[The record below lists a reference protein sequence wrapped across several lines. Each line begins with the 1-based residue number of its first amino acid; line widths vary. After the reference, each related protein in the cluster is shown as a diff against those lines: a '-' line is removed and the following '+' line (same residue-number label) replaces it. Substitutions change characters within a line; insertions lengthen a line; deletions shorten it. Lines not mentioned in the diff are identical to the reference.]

1 MKQLTTT
8 QKGISIGA
16 VVAFMFGGGGSLVVW
31 GADQRYAQKE
41 DIDALGEIVE
51 ENSKAQTAT
60 VSSVDVLLVQV
71 LDIVIEDLETEIRE
85 LEGQT
90 ELTAAEASLLAD
102 DRRALA
108 DASTERNATLTR
120 ILARRSN

>member
-41 DIDALGEIVE
+41 DIDALGIIVE